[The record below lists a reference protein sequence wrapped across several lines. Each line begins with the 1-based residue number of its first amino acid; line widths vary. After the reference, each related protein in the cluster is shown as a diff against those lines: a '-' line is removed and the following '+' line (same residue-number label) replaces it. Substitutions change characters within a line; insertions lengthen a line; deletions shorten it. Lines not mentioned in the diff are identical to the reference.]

1 MSARQLVAAVRD
13 AGASIETSGDR
24 LKLKSDRGPLPD
36 DLVEALRCH
45 KAEVIDLLVTERA
58 SRVASQWG
66 DLAPIVEWF
75 LTADPPTEPFKL
87 KQGITITNPARWWH
101 DIAADIAAGPEGPR
115 ARYGVL
121 QDDVIRAWQMFG
133 PQAISAGNA

>member
-13 AGASIETSGDR
+13 AGASIEADVDR
-24 LKLKSDRGPLPD
+24 LKLKSNRGPLPD
-36 DLVEALRCH
+36 DLVDALRSH

-58 SRVASQWG
+58 HRAAVQWG

-75 LTADPPTEPFKL
+75 LSAEPPAEPFKL
-87 KQGITITNPARWWH
+87 KQGITISNPQRWWR

-115 ARYGVL
+115 ARYGAL
-121 QDDVIRAWQMFG
+121 QSDVIRAWRMFG
-133 PQAISAGNA
+133 PQAAPSLEQ